1 MGKKTTLREKGQT
14 EMNSKRRL
22 PIEMEKDDWIE
33 RKSVL
38 LNEVDWYG
46 QGRRRGRGIGFC
58 SWVQRSSKSW
68 IVLERRIEERE
79 NLVLG
84 RTPR

>member
-1 MGKKTTLREKGQT
+1 MGKKTTLREKRAKGN
-14 EMNSKRRL
+14 EFERRL

-46 QGRRRGRGIGFC
+46 QGRGRGRGLGFC
-58 SWVQRSSKSW
+58 GWVQRSSKRW

-84 RTPR
+84 RTLR

>member
-1 MGKKTTLREKGQT
+1 MGKKTTLREKRAKGNEFET
-14 EMNSKRRL
+14 AFTDRNGKGRL
-22 PIEMEKDDWIE
+22 VE

-46 QGRRRGRGIGFC
+46 QGRRRGRGLGFC
-58 SWVQRSSKSW
+58 SWVQRISKSW

-84 RTPR
+84 RTLR